1 MIGWGVFLFFFPEEK
16 KNVCHEG
23 QHITFSCDRG
33 VIYLLR
39 PEPRQ
44 RNRTETR
51 SSLYLP
57 LTAALIFTV
66 VYFGSIP
73 VPGTAIY
80 CRALNAA
87 SLLLAAAE
95 NLKWAV
101 KNAAGEKKRGLLS
114 GSASSAITCLD

>member
-1 MIGWGVFLFFFPEEK
+1 M
-16 KNVCHEG
+16 CHEG

-39 PEPRQ
+39 LEPWLEPRQ

-101 KNAAGEKKRGLLS
+101 KNAAVKKKKKGLLT
-114 GSASSAITCLD
+114 GLASSTITCLD